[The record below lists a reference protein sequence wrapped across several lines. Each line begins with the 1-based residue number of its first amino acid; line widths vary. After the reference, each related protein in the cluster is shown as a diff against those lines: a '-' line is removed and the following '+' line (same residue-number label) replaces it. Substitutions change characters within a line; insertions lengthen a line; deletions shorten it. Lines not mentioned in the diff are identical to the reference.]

1 LTRPGRVDRSPI
13 FPRSG
18 FRPRRSGA
26 GRQLGVVVVFGA
38 PALTGGNHAG
48 GAVRLGDDDGPGVA
62 VAGGQDL
69 DQAALVGDADGDRGL
84 AILLGQVA
92 AAILMI
98 CICLSFH
105 MTVLERPAAVAA
117 IALTIVKPMS

>member
-92 AAILMI
+92 G
-98 CICLSFH
+98 ICLSFH